1 MNPAVEAR
9 WSDEYCRQSW
19 RCSSGRP
26 WTELASD
33 TAMKPTCMYLRLNL
47 TILNAARA
55 PSCRL
60 RLRLPATTTEPGGR
74 GRHLAEPSVEADPS
88 GRHARPSYF
97 LMDLLLFPERWW
109 RRLVVADELAG

>member
-1 MNPAVEAR
+1 MWMNPAVEAR

-33 TAMKPTCMYLRLNL
+33 TAMKPTS
-47 TILNAARA
+47 RA